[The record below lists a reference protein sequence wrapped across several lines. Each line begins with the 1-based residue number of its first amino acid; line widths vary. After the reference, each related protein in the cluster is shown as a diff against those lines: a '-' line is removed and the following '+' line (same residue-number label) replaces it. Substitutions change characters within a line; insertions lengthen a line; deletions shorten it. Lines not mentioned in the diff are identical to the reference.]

1 MRTTVDLDPPVLREL
16 KRLQRIER
24 KSLGRLVSDL
34 LVLALSARKG
44 RTSQR
49 SFRWISRPMGAR
61 VDLRDTDAVHARLD
75 RDATVDRRDTSH
87 L

>member
-1 MRTTVDLDPPVLREL
+1 MRTTVDLDVPVLREL
-16 KRLQRIER
+16 KRLQRLER

-44 RTSQR
+44 RTSR
-49 SFRWISRPMGAR
+49 RAFRWISRPMGAR
-61 VDLRDTDAVHARLD
+61 VNLRDKDAVYALLD
-75 RDATVDRRDTSH
+75 RDATVDRLDASP

>member
-1 MRTTVDLDPPVLREL
+1 MRTTVDLDVPVLREL

-49 SFRWISRPMGAR
+49 PFRWISRPMGAR
-61 VDLRDTDAVHARLD
+61 VDLRDKDAVYAMLD
-75 RDATVDRRDTSH
+75 RDEKVDRRDTSH

>member
-1 MRTTVDLDPPVLREL
+1 MRTTVDLDAPVLREL

-24 KSLGRLVSDL
+24 KSLGRLISDL

-44 RTSQR
+44 PTSRR

-61 VDLRDTDAVHARLD
+61 VDLRDRDAVYAVLD
-75 RDATVDRRDTSH
+75 RDAKGGRRDASRQ
-87 L
+87 